1 MRCVGVGAR
10 MLLHLRLHRAVT
22 VTNLALVMVPSLV
35 VALGGLLLCST
46 LARIC
51 SLMLI
56 YDVSSWQGIVMAGG
70 IGTEE
75 NSIDDNVVTSV

>member
-1 MRCVGVGAR
+1 MRCVDVGAR
-10 MLLHLRLHRAVT
+10 MLLRLRLRRAVT

-46 LARIC
+46 LVRN

-56 YDVSSWQGIVMAGG
+56 HDVSSWQGIVLAGG

-75 NSIDDNVVTSV
+75 NSSNDNVVTSA